1 MRGRLVKL
9 THHYHIALHT
19 SCCTLMLGTD
29 TSTQSLCICVPQL
42 SIQNYSTGVQTK
54 SHAVFEY
61 IMGLSKNFLTPLTQH
76 VRLSADMP

>member
-19 SCCTLMLGTD
+19 SCYTLMLGKD

-42 SIQNYSTGVQTK
+42 SIQNYSIGVKTE

-61 IMGLSKNFLTPLTQH
+61 IMGCPKFLLLP
-76 VRLSADMP
+76 